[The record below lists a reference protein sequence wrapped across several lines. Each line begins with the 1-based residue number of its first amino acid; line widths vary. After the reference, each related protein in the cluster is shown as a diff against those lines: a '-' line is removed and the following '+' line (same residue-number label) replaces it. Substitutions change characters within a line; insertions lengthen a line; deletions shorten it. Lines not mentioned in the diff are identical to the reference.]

1 MQESVESNE
10 LDETSVIDWSARPRR
25 QRRAPQPSYWEE
37 YVETDTWYQKKL
49 IEDVPEEELHAALV
63 DEDFED
69 DEGEEEDE
77 DEEEDMSEDEGEDG
91 EYIPE
96 QVNSDEEEDESSDAS
111 ECESECESECASDDS
126 EASEEVQRPGEGE

>member
-25 QRRAPQPSYWEE
+25 QRRAPGPSYWEE

-49 IEDVPEEELHAALV
+49 IEDVPEEELHAALI

-77 DEEEDMSEDEGEDG
+77 DEEEDMSEEEGEDG

-111 ECESECESECASDDS
+111 ECASECESECASDDS
-126 EASEEVQRPGEGE
+126 EASEEVQRPGEGK

>member
-25 QRRAPQPSYWEE
+25 QRRAPGPSYWEQ

-77 DEEEDMSEDEGEDG
+77 DEKEDMSEDEGEDG

>member
-1 MQESVESNE
+1 MQDTAEIDE
-10 LDETSVIDWSARPRR
+10 LDKTSVVDWSARPRR
-25 QRRAPQPSYWEE
+25 QRRAPGPSYWEE

-49 IEDVPEEELHAALV
+49 IEDVPEEELHAALI

-77 DEEEDMSEDEGEDG
+77 DEDEDMSEDEGEDG

-96 QVNSDEEEDESSDAS
+96 QVNSDEEEDESPDAS

>member
-25 QRRAPQPSYWEE
+25 QRRAPGPSYWEE

-49 IEDVPEEELHAALV
+49 IEDVPEEELHAALI

-77 DEEEDMSEDEGEDG
+77 DEEEDMSEEEGEDG

-111 ECESECESECASDDS
+111 EGASECESECASDDS
-126 EASEEVQRPGEGE
+126 EASEEVQRPGEGK